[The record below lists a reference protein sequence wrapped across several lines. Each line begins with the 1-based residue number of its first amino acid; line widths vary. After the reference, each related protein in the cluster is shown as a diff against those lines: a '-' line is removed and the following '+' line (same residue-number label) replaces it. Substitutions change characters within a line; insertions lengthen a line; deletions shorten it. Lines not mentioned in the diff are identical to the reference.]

1 MKTILL
7 TVICLTGILMADANT
22 EWVDAQIE
30 AIKPPRQG
38 VSHSAVDQISNP
50 FLYLYEPKKKV
61 VKSVHKTIRP
71 KTKKTAEARLQLHA
85 VMNNSALINGQWY
98 KLNEKVAGYTLAG
111 IDADSVL
118 LTKANA
124 KRMLFI
130 STENKNIKI
139 QVK

>member
-22 EWVDAQIE
+22 EWVDEQIE

-38 VSHSAVDQISNP
+38 VSHSAIDQISNP
-50 FLYLYEPKKKV
+50 FLYLSAPKKKA
-61 VKSVHKTIRP
+61 VKTVRRAPRKAVGTKTVH
-71 KTKKTAEARLQLHA
+71 LQLLA
-85 VMNNSALINGQWY
+85 VMNNSALINGKWY
-98 KLNEKVAGYTLAG
+98 KLNEKIAGYTLAKV
-111 IDADSVL
+111 DADSVL
-118 LTKANA
+118 LTKRNA

-130 STENKNIKI
+130 SSENKNIKI